1 MYYDKYHNPLR
12 FQNDKPRNC
21 FYNWAMSRIY
31 LDYNATCPIFPESI
45 TAAANAMAQTGNA
58 SSIHADGRTA
68 RKIVED
74 ARGEVAKIANVRG
87 AQVIFNSGATEG
99 NNTILSGYRD
109 KTVFVSAVEHPSVL
123 EPAPHAQLIPVTKDG
138 IVDLAKLEMMLDA
151 SAPALVCVQL
161 VNSETGV
168 IQPVADIARLAKSK
182 GAMIHCDAVQA
193 AGRIAIDFKSLGVD
207 YLTLSAH
214 KFGGPQG
221 IGALIFREGLQIPKF
236 LRGGGQEKRQRA
248 GTENVAA
255 IAGFAAAAIRAL
267 ENLDSYQTRCKA
279 LQSRLESALK
289 SVARDLIVVS
299 ESAPRVAN
307 TTNVIL
313 PGASAET
320 QLMAMDLEGASVSSG
335 SACSSGTF
343 KPSHVLAAM
352 GHSPEEARSALR
364 FSIGWATTDADIDEA
379 VAAYVRMV
387 KRIRK

>member
-1 MYYDKYHNPLR
+1 MR
-12 FQNDKPRNC
+12 
-21 FYNWAMSRIY
+21 RIY
-31 LDYNATCPIFPESI
+31 LDYNATCPIFPESLK
-45 TAAANAMAQTGNA
+45 AVSDAMAHTGNA
-58 SSIHADGRTA
+58 SSIHADGRAA

-74 ARGEVAKIANVRG
+74 ARAEVARLANVRA
-87 AQVIFNSGATEG
+87 AQVVFNSGATEG

-109 KTVFVSAVEHPSVL
+109 KIVLVSPMEHPSIL
-123 EPAPHAQLIPVTKDG
+123 EAAPNADYLPVTKDG
-138 IVDLAKLEMMLDA
+138 LVDLEKLEALMNA

-161 VNSETGV
+161 VNSETGI
-168 IQPVADIARLAKSK
+168 IQPLADIARIARSK
-182 GAMIHCDAVQA
+182 GAMVHCDAVQA

-236 LRGGGQEKRQRA
+236 LHGGGQEKRQRA

-255 IAGFAAAAIRAL
+255 IAGFGAAAIRAL
-267 ENLDSYQTRCKA
+267 ENLDTYQSRCKA
-279 LQSRLESALK
+279 FRTKLESALR
-289 SVARDLIVVS
+289 AAANDLIIVG
-299 ESAPRVAN
+299 ENAPRVAN

-320 QLMAMDLEGASVSSG
+320 QLMAMDLEGVAVSSG

-352 GHSPEEARSALR
+352 GYSPEDARAALR
-364 FSIGWATTDADIDEA
+364 FSTGWATTDADIDEA
-379 VAAYVRMV
+379 AGAYARMV